1 MAIKTGDTARLKQP
15 EIKGTV
21 KQRVIDDDTDRIR
34 LKLEYTEPDGTV
46 TERWFDEDQ
55 LEAAE

>member
-15 EIKGTV
+15 EIKGKV
-21 KQRVIDDDTDRIR
+21 KERFIGDDDRIR
-34 LKLEYTEPDGTV
+34 LKLEFVDADGTT

>member
-34 LKLEYTEPDGTV
+34 LLLEWTEADGTV
-46 TERWFDEDQ
+46 TQRWFDEDQ